1 MSETEKIETPQ
12 NTNSEIITID
22 SAEDLISIAQRR
34 VEIVG
39 KMMNTALKIT
49 THRDWVNQNGN
60 PYLVHSGAEK
70 VARLFGISLSN
81 IKTEKMWAEDTKG
94 RYYIYKTTGTSSLPG
109 KFDSIEALG
118 TCSQRDAFFGR
129 VSGALRDNSEID
141 ETNIMKASYSNFVVN
156 AITHLLGL
164 RNITWE
170 QLKEA
175 EIDEKSVQEIKY
187 GKDTKK
193 AEMRLSKE
201 ALETRKKLW
210 DMCLEMAAGEE
221 KAAALTL
228 EKYSSFEKEG
238 KTFKVTDIK
247 GLKSEGWI
255 KATYGRVKEEYE
267 KISSKSAED
276 DKAQM
281 NTEDQ
286 Q

>member
-1 MSETEKIETPQ
+1 MSEIEKIETPS
-12 NTNSEIITID
+12 NTNGEIITID

-39 KMMNTALKIT
+39 KLMTTALKIT

-81 IKTEKMWAEDTKG
+81 IKMERMWAEDTKG
-94 RYYIYKTTGTSSLPG
+94 KYYIYKHTGTAALPG
-109 KFDSIEALG
+109 RFDSIEALG

-129 VSGALRDNSEID
+129 VSGELRDTSEID

-164 RNITWE
+164 RNITWD
-170 QLKEA
+170 QLNEA
-175 EIDEKSVQEIKY
+175 GIDEKSVQEIKY
-187 GKDTKK
+187 EKDSKK
-193 AEMRLSKE
+193 AEARLSKE

-210 DMCLEMAAGEE
+210 DMCLELAAGAE
-221 KAAALTL
+221 KAAAAIL
-228 EKYSSFEKEG
+228 EKYSSFKKNG
-238 KTFKVTDIK
+238 NTFKVTDIK
-247 GLKSEGWI
+247 QFKTEGWI
-255 KATYGRVKEEYE
+255 KTTYGRVKEEYE
-267 KISSKSAED
+267 KAFGKIEED
-276 DKAQM
+276 EGQM
-281 NTEDQ
+281 NIEDQ